1 MTPSKWRT
9 TLVTVLT
16 AAVFNFGVMSA
27 AQAGIV
33 STGAIVSAERDADL
47 ASIRG
52 QLQRADVQAQ
62 MQEMGVDAASVDAR
76 LATLSDS
83 ELRDMAEQM
92 KNAPAGSPSR
102 STSRNAE
109 SAGRPPTVHRRSPSP
124 SAAPASSAR
133 ISRSARSQPPAVKPA
148 SA

>member
-92 KNAPAGSPSR
+92 KNAPAGGDVLVLLG
-102 STSRNAE
+102 AVFLVLLVLE
-109 SAGRPPTVHRRSPSP
+109 LVGVIDVFKKV
-124 SAAPASSAR
+124 PAR
-133 ISRSARSQPPAVKPA
+133 
-148 SA
+148 

>member
-1 MTPSKWRT
+1 MQFMTPSKWRAA
-9 TLVTVLT
+9 LVTVLT

-27 AQAGIV
+27 GQAGIV

-47 ASIRG
+47 ASIRS
-52 QLQRADVQAQ
+52 QLQCADVQAQ

-92 KNAPAGSPSR
+92 KNAPAGGDVLVLLG
-102 STSRNAE
+102 AVFLVLLVLE
-109 SAGRPPTVHRRSPSP
+109 LVGVIDVFKKV
-124 SAAPASSAR
+124 PAR
-133 ISRSARSQPPAVKPA
+133 
-148 SA
+148 

>member
-9 TLVTVLT
+9 ALVTVLT

-92 KNAPAGSPSR
+92 KNAPAGGDVLVLLG
-102 STSRNAE
+102 AVFLVLLVLE
-109 SAGRPPTVHRRSPSP
+109 LVGVIDVFKKV
-124 SAAPASSAR
+124 PAR
-133 ISRSARSQPPAVKPA
+133 
-148 SA
+148 

>member
-9 TLVTVLT
+9 ALVTVLT
-16 AAVFNFGVMSA
+16 AAVLNFGVMSA

-47 ASIRG
+47 AAIRT

-62 MQEMGVDAASVDAR
+62 MQDMGVDAASVDAR

-83 ELRDMAEQM
+83 ELRDMADQM
-92 KNAPAGSPSR
+92 QNAPAGGDVLVLLG
-102 STSRNAE
+102 AVFLVLLVLE
-109 SAGRPPTVHRRSPSP
+109 LVGVIDVFKKV
-124 SAAPASSAR
+124 PAR
-133 ISRSARSQPPAVKPA
+133 
-148 SA
+148 

>member
-9 TLVTVLT
+9 ALVTVLT

-47 ASIRG
+47 ASIRS

-92 KNAPAGSPSR
+92 KSAPAGGDVLVLLG
-102 STSRNAE
+102 AVFLVLLVLE
-109 SAGRPPTVHRRSPSP
+109 LVGVIDVFKKVPTR
-124 SAAPASSAR
+124 
-133 ISRSARSQPPAVKPA
+133 
-148 SA
+148 

>member
-1 MTPSKWRT
+1 MQFMTPSKWRT

-52 QLQRADVQAQ
+52 QLQRADVRAQ

-83 ELRDMAEQM
+83 ETARHGRADEE
-92 KNAPAGSPSR
+92 R
-102 STSRNAE
+102 
-109 SAGRPPTVHRRSPSP
+109 AGRR
-124 SAAPASSAR
+124 
-133 ISRSARSQPPAVKPA
+133 
-148 SA
+148 

>member
-47 ASIRG
+47 ASIRS

-92 KNAPAGSPSR
+92 KNAPAGGDVLVLLG
-102 STSRNAE
+102 AVFLVLLVLE
-109 SAGRPPTVHRRSPSP
+109 LVGVIDVFKKV
-124 SAAPASSAR
+124 PAR
-133 ISRSARSQPPAVKPA
+133 
-148 SA
+148 

>member
-9 TLVTVLT
+9 ALVTVLT

-47 ASIRG
+47 ASIRS

-83 ELRDMAEQM
+83 ELRDMDEQM
-92 KNAPAGSPSR
+92 KNAPAGGDVLVLLG
-102 STSRNAE
+102 AVFLVLLVLE
-109 SAGRPPTVHRRSPSP
+109 LVGVIDVFKKV
-124 SAAPASSAR
+124 PAR
-133 ISRSARSQPPAVKPA
+133 
-148 SA
+148 

>member
-47 ASIRG
+47 ASIRS
-52 QLQRADVQAQ
+52 QLQRADVRAQ

-92 KNAPAGSPSR
+92 KNAPAGGDVLVLLG
-102 STSRNAE
+102 AVFLVLLVLE
-109 SAGRPPTVHRRSPSP
+109 LVGVIDVFKKV
-124 SAAPASSAR
+124 PAR
-133 ISRSARSQPPAVKPA
+133 
-148 SA
+148 

>member
-9 TLVTVLT
+9 ALVTVLT

-47 ASIRG
+47 ASIRS

-92 KNAPAGSPSR
+92 QNAPAGGDVLVLLG
-102 STSRNAE
+102 AVFLVLLVLE
-109 SAGRPPTVHRRSPSP
+109 LVGVIDVFKKVPTR
-124 SAAPASSAR
+124 
-133 ISRSARSQPPAVKPA
+133 
-148 SA
+148 